1 MNAWLAQHWQAF
13 VLTIKHFIRT
23 PITNALSII
32 VIGIAFSLPVGVYT
46 LLENIQLH
54 SSAVGVKPQLS
65 LYLKRDINKNQA
77 LEIRKKLEEQP
88 LIENFKFIHK
98 DQALK
103 QLAQSND
110 LARVIDNIGDNPLP
124 HAFVITSRHTAA
136 GELEQLRT
144 TMQTWPGVEYVQFDS
159 DWAKRLDAM
168 LDIGRL
174 VVAMLATLLSI
185 ALVMVIFNTI
195 RLQIL
200 TKREEIEVSKLIGAT
215 DGFIHRPFLYFGAL
229 QGLAGGLTAWLIIVI
244 CIQMLNE
251 ELVALTELYTTQLQ
265 LEHLDIKDSISLL
278 LFSSWLGWLGARL
291 SVASYLWKIEP
302 K

>member
-1 MNAWLAQHWQAF
+1 MKAWLAQHSQAF
-13 VLTIKHFIRT
+13 ILTLKHFIHT
-23 PITNALSII
+23 PITNVLSMI

-54 SSAVGVKPQLS
+54 SGAIGGKPQLS
-65 LYLKRDINKNQA
+65 LYLKRDVNKNQA
-77 LEIRKKLEEQP
+77 LEIRKKLEEQS
-88 LIENFKFIHK
+88 LIESFKFIHK

-103 QLAQSND
+103 QLAQNND
-110 LARVIDNIGDNPLP
+110 LARVTGNIGDNPLP
-124 HAFVITSRHTAA
+124 HAFVVTSRHTAA

-144 TMQTWPGVEYVQFDS
+144 AMQAWPGVEYVQFDS
-159 DWAKRLDAM
+159 NWAKRLDTM

-174 VVAMLATLLSI
+174 AVAMLATLLSI

-229 QGLAGGLTAWLIIVI
+229 QGFAGGLTAWLIIVI
-244 CIQMLNE
+244 GVQILND
-251 ELVALTELYTTQLQ
+251 ELVALAELYTTHIQ

-278 LFSSWLGWLGARL
+278 LFSTWLGWLGARM